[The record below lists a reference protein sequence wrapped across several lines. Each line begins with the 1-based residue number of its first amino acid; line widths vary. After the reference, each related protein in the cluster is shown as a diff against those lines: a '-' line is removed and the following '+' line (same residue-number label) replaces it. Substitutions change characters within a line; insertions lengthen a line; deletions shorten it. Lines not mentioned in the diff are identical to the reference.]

1 MGRLVHNAAIVQT
14 KSVNK
19 ETNAL
24 TREAMTRE
32 ERAKLTAWLST
43 QRGKRQYRHAPPA
56 ARAVQKIIKPLSN
69 RHGAGVSVISENWL
83 EIAGTR
89 FAKFSRP
96 VKITGGR
103 DGRTLHIQA
112 PGAAA
117 ALIMAG
123 SGQILD
129 RLNTFLGHSHISRI
143 KVSQSAMKTAVKA
156 APRPEPRGLTPS
168 QDSALQSGLSKIKDP
183 ALKQALDGLGR
194 KALSQK

>member
-1 MGRLVHNAAIVQT
+1 M
-14 KSVNK
+14 NK
-19 ETNAL
+19 ETNDL
-24 TREAMTRE
+24 TREEKAR
-32 ERAKLTAWLST
+32 LTAWLST

-69 RHGAGVSVISENWL
+69 KHGAGVSAIYENWP

-103 DGRTLHIQA
+103 EGRTLHIQA

-129 RLNTFLGHSHISRI
+129 RLNTFLGYGHISRI
-143 KVSQSAMKTAVKA
+143 KVSQSAMKLA
-156 APRPEPRGLTPS
+156 APHAPKPEPRGLSPS
-168 QDSALQSGLSKIKDP
+168 KARALQSGLSNVKDP
-183 ALKQALDGLGR
+183 ALKQALDRLGR
-194 KALSQK
+194 KALSQE

>member
-1 MGRLVHNAAIVQT
+1 MV
-14 KSVNK
+14 VNK
-19 ETNAL
+19 EANKTGDNAL
-24 TREAMTRE
+24 SRE
-32 ERAKLTAWLST
+32 ERARLAAWLST
-43 QRGKRQYRHAPPA
+43 QRGRRQYRHAPHA
-56 ARAVQKIIKPLSN
+56 GRAIQKIVKPLSSK
-69 RHGAGVSVISENWL
+69 HGAGVSAISENWP

-129 RLNTFLGHSHISRI
+129 RLNTFLGHGHISRI
-143 KVSQSAMKTAVKA
+143 KVVQSAMKVASPSTNPKKQ
-156 APRPEPRGLTPS
+156 PRGLSPS
-168 QDSALQSGLSKIKDP
+168 EADELRLSLSKVKDP
-183 ALKQALDGLGR
+183 ALKQALEDLGR
-194 KALSQK
+194 KALSQN

>member
-1 MGRLVHNAAIVQT
+1 M
-14 KSVNK
+14 NK

-24 TREAMTRE
+24 TREAITRE

-43 QRGKRQYRHAPPA
+43 QRGKRQYRHAPSA
-56 ARAVQKIIKPLSN
+56 ARAVQKIIKPLSS
-69 RHGAGVSVISENWL
+69 RHGAGVSAISENWL

-123 SGQILD
+123 SGQVLD
-129 RLNTFLGHSHISRI
+129 RLNTFLGHGHISRI
-143 KVSQSAMKTAVKA
+143 KVIQGAMKTSSKA
-156 APRPEPRGLTPS
+156 TPRQEPRGLTPS
-168 QDSALQSGLSKIKDP
+168 QDSELQSGLSKVKDP
-183 ALKQALDGLGR
+183 ALKRALESFGR
-194 KALSQK
+194 KALSQD